1 MTWITDLYNQKITY
15 WGNPVSGGSGGY
27 TFDSPT
33 TFTGRWEEKQK
44 VFVSPDGK
52 EQVSAAII
60 YTPQDL
66 DIGGYVYLGEST
78 ATDPQ
83 VVSDAHVIK
92 GFNKVPSIDADEFAR
107 KVFV

>member
-1 MTWITDLYNQKITY
+1 MTWITDLYTQTITY

-27 TFDSPT
+27 TFDSPI

-44 VFVSPDGK
+44 IFVSPDGK
-52 EQVSAAII
+52 EQVSAAIV
-60 YTPQDL
+60 YTLDDL

-83 VVSDAHVIK
+83 AVSGAHVIK
-92 GFNKVPSIDADEFAR
+92 GFNKVPSVGGEVFAR
-107 KVFV
+107 KVFI